1 MVRVIDIIS
10 RFNYLINSV
19 SGNVNDACIDRISSL
34 ENATSNSMIWVSPQ
48 IMNKQIIAE
57 QTLAKLIIAD
67 DINYSHQLRAESK
80 IIIHTNRPRLLAIK
94 IAIYFFKSKEL
105 SFISPTSIIDKHAKI
120 GNNCYIGENCIIK
133 KCSIGDNTVI
143 RDNAVICN
151 DVTIGNNCTINIG
164 AVIGAETAGQERDL
178 DGSIVTFPHFAGVII
193 GNGVTI
199 GIKSQVNRGVLNHT
213 IIEDGV
219 YIDSMVY
226 IGHNSVIKSNVFIAT
241 SVCVLGS
248 VFIGSNANIYAN
260 ALIKQKLKIGSNA
273 CIGMG
278 SVVTRNIPD
287 NEIWYGVPAIY
298 KTTI

>member
-105 SFISPTSIIDKHAKI
+105 SFISQL
-120 GNNCYIGENCIIK
+120 
-133 KCSIGDNTVI
+133 VLL
-143 RDNAVICN
+143 
-151 DVTIGNNCTINIG
+151 INM
-164 AVIGAETAGQERDL
+164 L
-178 DGSIVTFPHFAGVII
+178 KLVII
-193 GNGVTI
+193 
-199 GIKSQVNRGVLNHT
+199 
-213 IIEDGV
+213 
-219 YIDSMVY
+219 
-226 IGHNSVIKSNVFIAT
+226 VI
-241 SVCVLGS
+241 LE
-248 VFIGSNANIYAN
+248 
-260 ALIKQKLKIGSNA
+260 KI
-273 CIGMG
+273 
-278 SVVTRNIPD
+278 V
-287 NEIWYGVPAIY
+287 
-298 KTTI
+298 